1 MEENITPG
9 QNTNKP
15 ESEQLVSDFRRYL
28 AALCLISALFGFGG
42 GFVAAKYAFREN
54 DKPPSSSTIVV
65 EDSDV
70 VDMVKSASPAVVSV
84 VATKDLSQIPGY
96 GSNPF
101 DDEFF
106 FPFFGTPR
114 QQQQPNIQQVGA
126 GSGFLISSDGL
137 IMTNKHVIDDTSAS
151 YTVLTEDGKNY
162 EAKILATDPRN
173 DLALLKIEAQGLP
186 YLELADSGSIQIGQ
200 RVVAIGNSLGQ
211 YQNTVTT
218 GVVSG
223 IGRSISAGSLQGVEQ
238 LEGVIQTDAAINPGN
253 SGGPLLNLAGQVV
266 GINTAMDREGQLV
279 GFAIPSND
287 AKAAWESYRKNGKIS
302 RPFIGVRYTMINKQ
316 LVEQQKLKRDYG
328 ALVVSGSNRSEPA
341 IVSGSPAEKA
351 GLKEGDIILELDGR
365 KLEGSLTLA
374 GALKNKMPGDSVKLK
389 IFSGGS
395 EKEISLT
402 LEEAK

>member
-1 MEENITPG
+1 
-9 QNTNKP
+9 
-15 ESEQLVSDFRRYL
+15 
-28 AALCLISALFGFGG
+28 
-42 GFVAAKYAFREN
+42 
-54 DKPPSSSTIVV
+54 
-65 EDSDV
+65 
-70 VDMVKSASPAVVSV
+70 
-84 VATKDLSQIPGY
+84 
-96 GSNPF
+96 
-101 DDEFF
+101 
-106 FPFFGTPR
+106 
-114 QQQQPNIQQVGA
+114 
-126 GSGFLISSDGL
+126 
-137 IMTNKHVIDDTSAS
+137 
-151 YTVLTEDGKNY
+151 
-162 EAKILATDPRN
+162 
-173 DLALLKIEAQGLP
+173 
-186 YLELADSGSIQIGQ
+186 
-200 RVVAIGNSLGQ
+200 
-211 YQNTVTT
+211 
-218 GVVSG
+218 
-223 IGRSISAGSLQGVEQ
+223 

-328 ALVVSGSNRSEPA
+328 ALVVSGSSRSEPA

>member
-238 LEGVIQTDAAINPGN
+238 LEG
-253 SGGPLLNLAGQVV
+253 
-266 GINTAMDREGQLV
+266 
-279 GFAIPSND
+279 
-287 AKAAWESYRKNGKIS
+287 
-302 RPFIGVRYTMINKQ
+302 
-316 LVEQQKLKRDYG
+316 
-328 ALVVSGSNRSEPA
+328 
-341 IVSGSPAEKA
+341 
-351 GLKEGDIILELDGR
+351 
-365 KLEGSLTLA
+365 
-374 GALKNKMPGDSVKLK
+374 
-389 IFSGGS
+389 
-395 EKEISLT
+395 
-402 LEEAK
+402 

>member
-328 ALVVSGSNRSEPA
+328 ALVVSGSSRSEPA